1 MKGWKDISL
10 GKAIE
15 LMNIPT
21 TGDAIDI
28 IINQMAIIYDKTPY
42 EIELMTP
49 NQLIEFSN
57 GMDWMSVMPK
67 SKLTKVIKVNGRE
80 YGITNFNEICLA
92 QMIDIEEY
100 YSMGLNDTIHKILSV
115 LYLPIKSRIPL
126 TDRYKLEEYEPSEE
140 RENDMLD
147 VDMETMWGTILFF
160 YRGVKTYSV
169 VTKDYL
175 EQERTKSMIEL
186 EVMRLKKIIGGEQ

>member
-160 YRGVKTYSV
+160 YRGVKTYSA
-169 VTKDYL
+169 VTRDYL